1 MKALAEFAMRGRR
14 ESILVALICTSLP
27 LMFVVGAAIVA
38 LTILRKGI
46 SQGMV
51 VLGWAILPAIGWMI
65 VSSDPTPLLV
75 VTGTA
80 VLAAVLRSSVS
91 WSNSLIASLVI
102 GVICGFTL
110 QLLVPEVVQE
120 LIDTSGQMITSMNME
135 QLKQLDQ
142 QQIDL
147 FLGQLMISM
156 AAAAHVVFMLISLLL
171 ARHWQ
176 SALYNPGGFQ
186 QEFHALRIPN
196 RMTLALA
203 VVVILGGAV
212 SPAISGWIPL
222 ITVPFALSGLALAH
236 GLIHKKGLGRAWVV
250 GVYLLLMMAMPYMY
264 SILVVL
270 AIVDSWIDFRSRA
283 TPAISD

>member
-14 ESILVALICTSLP
+14 ESTLVALICTSLP